1 MKVGKMKKKENN
13 EAKENGKKT
22 LILPSKIEIYK

>member
-1 MKVGKMKKKENN
+1 MKVGKMKKENN